1 MIGLVD
7 GFVISEKGLKSALT
21 YGNIYKVNIFKH
33 RICFN

>member
-21 YGNIYKVNIFKH
+21 YGNVYKVLFL
-33 RICFN
+33 